1 MRIAVLTEAPFN
13 PTCLED
19 RATEID
25 QDADLI
31 PAERVRRDD
40 AGAAFVRMRLRLQ
53 QQIGDLKEALEQGLA
68 LDMAIA
74 AENLER
80 AANALAAELRA
91 LFARPTTTELQ
102 IQAAL
107 YEHQAIHDTIV
118 DLFEVCLRL
127 APPSQSNR
135 ILDISPVD
143 RYPWLRE
150 HLTSCAARTDHALAM
165 YGCMSSIEHNDGR
178 ARTTTREPR

>member
-1 MRIAVLTEAPFN
+1 MTEFPYN

-19 RATEID
+19 RATGID
-25 QDADLI
+25 QHADLI
-31 PAERVRRDD
+31 PAERVHRDD

-53 QQIGDLKEALEQGLA
+53 QQIRDLKDALEQGLA

-80 AANALAAELRA
+80 AAIAVVAELRA
-91 LFARPTTTELQ
+91 LFARRTTTEPQ
-102 IQAAL
+102 IRAAL
-107 YEHQAIHDTIV
+107 YEHQAIHDMIAE
-118 DLFEVCLRL
+118 LFEECLRP
-127 APPSQSNR
+127 APPSQPNKP
-135 ILDISPVD
+135 LDTSPVD

-165 YGCMSSIEHNDGR
+165 YGCMSSIGHNVGR
-178 ARTTTREPR
+178 ARTTTKEPR